1 MVPTHEID
9 ALYESTLVPRL
20 QTLESFRLDVRGYL
34 IKAGLLVG
42 IPGVLLLAN
51 DVVEAAVPGGYGW
64 LTFVAPLVGLVAG
77 TVVAVTRYLLPASAA
92 SANYHSR
99 FKHDVAVEVF
109 RVVCPTAVYAPF
121 DGIAPDVV
129 GESGLFNS
137 RGNPSSDDRVQGKIG
152 ATPFE
157 AADLDL
163 RYTTG
168 GKNRTTVV
176 VFRGLFFHLDF
187 NKRLSG
193 ITIVDPRSA
202 RSATLGDR
210 SALVE
215 VTLENPAFVERFRVW
230 SSDAVEARYVLT
242 PSMMTRI
249 LTLAA
254 LSTKPVHLAFKNSRA
269 FLGVNY
275 GRALFEPGI
284 RDSTSAAAIHEMAAQ
299 FGLAEGIVEEL
310 DLNTR
315 IWTKDVDQSML
326 DASRAVPAISHIAAA
341 ARAGTLTPETL
352 WTASLDAVADKHAA
366 EDAVAAQPGAAST
379 TIHRMDRGITV
390 RYHHTVGLVIT
401 VSLWV
406 VATAVALAAARL
418 LPEALQQP
426 ELAMFVGWIPVLP
439 YASTLV
445 TSEPLVWFLVSAV
458 LSGVFLLMWAVD
470 VRRVEIAADA
480 IRVWRG
486 LRPIARVYPRPP
498 YEMISRGKDNIFI
511 ARTDSL
517 SLMSALASP
526 KLPDDEAAWVAA
538 EMRRALRET
547 AR

>member
-1 MVPTHEID
+1 MVSAHEID
-9 ALYESTLVPRL
+9 ALYESTLAPRL
-20 QTLESFRLDVRGYL
+20 QALESFRLDVRGYL

-42 IPGVLLLAN
+42 IPGVLLMAN
-51 DVVEAAVPGGYGW
+51 DVVEAAVPDGYGW
-64 LTFVAPLVGLVAG
+64 LTFVAALVGLVAG
-77 TVVAVTRYLLPASAA
+77 TLVAVTRYLLPASAA
-92 SANYHSR
+92 SANYRSR
-99 FKHDVAVEVF
+99 FKHGVAVEVF
-109 RVVCPTAVYAPF
+109 NVVCPTAAYAPF

-129 GESGLFNS
+129 AESGLFNP
-137 RGNPSSDDRVQGKIG
+137 RGNPTSDDRVQGKIG

-168 GKNRTTVV
+168 GKNRTNVV

-193 ITIVDPRSA
+193 TTIVDPRDASG
-202 RSATLGDR
+202 ATLGDR

-215 VTLENPAFVERFRVW
+215 VTLENPAFAERFKVW

-242 PSMMTRI
+242 PSMMERI

-254 LSTKPVHLAFKNSRA
+254 LSTKPVHLAFRNSRA

-284 RDSTSAAAIHEMAAQ
+284 RDSTSVAAIHEMAAQ

-315 IWTKDVDQSML
+315 IWTKDVDESMI
-326 DASRAVPAISHIAAA
+326 DTSSAAPALGPIVAA

-352 WTASLDAVADKHAA
+352 WTASLDEVATRHAA
-366 EDAVAAQPGAAST
+366 EDAAATQPASTST
-379 TIHRMDRGITV
+379 TIHRTDQGITV
-390 RYHHTVGLVIT
+390 RYHHTVGLVVT
-401 VSLWV
+401 AVLWV
-406 VATAVALAAARL
+406 MATAVALAAARL
-418 LPEALQQP
+418 LPEALPMPQ
-426 ELAMFVGWIPVLP
+426 LAMFVGWIPVLP
-439 YASTLV
+439 YASALV

-458 LSGVFLLMWAVD
+458 LSGVFLTMWSVA

-480 IRVWRG
+480 VRVWRG
-486 LRPIARVYPRPP
+486 LRPTARVYPRPP
-498 YEMISRGKDNIFI
+498 YEMISRGEYNIFI
-511 ARTDSL
+511 ARTDTL
-517 SLMSALASP
+517 SVFSAMASP

-538 EMRRALRET
+538 EMRRAMRET
-547 AR
+547 TR